1 MYINNSP
8 NGLNSNVEFFAED
21 KSVFSVILDPAAT
34 TETFIEDLTKIY
46 QCVQQWKMLFNSDTS
61 KQTQETV
68 CSRKIEVSL

>member
-1 MYINNSP
+1 MYINNSC

-21 KSVFSVILDPAAT
+21 TSVFSVILDPAAT
-34 TETFIEDLTKIY
+34 METFIEDLTKIS
-46 QCVQQWKMLFNSDTS
+46 QCLQQWKMLFNSDTS